1 VPVSASSDA
10 RFPSTRHSLLRAL
23 GSDDTATRR
32 EALEA
37 LVAVYWRPVYARYR
51 VKWAALP
58 ADAEDMTQEFF
69 TRVLDDGSLERY
81 DPSRAR
87 FRTYLRTC
95 ADRFAANAL
104 RDRTR
109 LKRGGGVVLVPI
121 ETAEL
126 ERELAY
132 ADGATHEDPDAWF
145 EREWVRGVFGD
156 AVSRLQE
163 DTAGTAREI
172 RVTLLQRYDLEPRR
186 EEDRPSYQVLA
197 TEFGLPV
204 TQVTNH
210 LAWAR
215 RELRRL
221 VLERLRSLAGSDA
234 EYDEDVRA
242 VLGAR
247 P

>member
-1 VPVSASSDA
+1 M
-10 RFPSTRHSLLRAL
+10 LRAL
-23 GSDDTATRR
+23 GSEDIATRR
-32 EALEA
+32 AALES

-51 VKWAALP
+51 VKWSAPP

-69 TRVLDDGSLERY
+69 ARAVEDGLLDRY

-95 ADRFAANAL
+95 ADRFAANVA
-104 RDRTR
+104 RDRAR
-109 LKRGGGVVLVPI
+109 LKRGGGVVLLPLD
-121 ETAEL
+121 TAGL
-126 ERELAY
+126 EQELAS
-132 ADGATHEDPDAWF
+132 ADRDARDDPDARF
-145 EREWVRGVFGD
+145 EREWVRGVFDD
-156 AVSRLQE
+156 AVARLRE
-163 DTAGTAREI
+163 DAAGTAREV
-172 RVTLLQRYDLEPRR
+172 RVTLLERYDLQPER
-186 EEDRPSYQVLA
+186 EEERPSYRALA
-197 TEFGLPV
+197 EEFGLPV

-234 EYDEDVRA
+234 EYAEDIGI
-242 VLGAR
+242 VLGSR

>member
-1 VPVSASSDA
+1 MSASSDA

-23 GSDDTATRR
+23 GSDDAATRR
-32 EALEA
+32 AALDA
-37 LVAVYWRPVYARYR
+37 LLAVYWRPVYARYR

-69 TRVLDDGSLERY
+69 SRALDDGSLERY

-95 ADRFAANAL
+95 ADRFAANVV

-126 ERELAY
+126 ERELASG
-132 ADGATHEDPDAWF
+132 DEGGRDDPDAWF
-145 EREWVRGVFGD
+145 EWEWVRGVFAD
-156 AVSRLQE
+156 AVDRLRE
-163 DTAGTAREI
+163 DTAGTPRAI
-172 RVTLLQRYDLEPRR
+172 RVTLLERYDLEPRR
-186 EEDRPSYQVLA
+186 EEDRPSYQALA
-197 TEFGLPV
+197 TEFALPV

-234 EYDEDVRA
+234 EYEEDVRA

-247 P
+247 Q

>member
-1 VPVSASSDA
+1 MTAPSDA
-10 RFPSTRHSLLRAL
+10 RFPSTRHSVLRAL
-23 GSDDTATRR
+23 GSEDTATRR
-32 EALEA
+32 AALES

-51 VKWAALP
+51 VKWSAVP

-69 TRVLDDGSLERY
+69 ARAVEDGSLERY

-95 ADRFAANAL
+95 VDRFAANVA

-126 ERELAY
+126 ERELASGGG
-132 ADGATHEDPDAWF
+132 DVHEDPDAWF
-145 EREWVRGVFGD
+145 EREWVRGVFTD
-156 AVSRLQE
+156 AVARLRE
-163 DTAGTAREI
+163 DTIGTPREV
-172 RVTLLQRYDLEPRR
+172 RVTLLRRYDLEPQR
-186 EEDRPSYQVLA
+186 EEHRPSYRVLA
-197 TEFGLPV
+197 AEFGLPV

-221 VLERLRSLAGSDA
+221 VLERLQSLASSDA
-234 EYDEDVRA
+234 EYEEDVRA
-242 VLGAR
+242 VLGTR